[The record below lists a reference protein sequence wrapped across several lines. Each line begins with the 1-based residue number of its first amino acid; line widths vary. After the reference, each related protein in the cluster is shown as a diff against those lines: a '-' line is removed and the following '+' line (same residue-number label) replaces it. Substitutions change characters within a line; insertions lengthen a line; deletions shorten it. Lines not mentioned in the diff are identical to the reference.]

1 MAPSSYPAAPDAG
14 SNLRAARARY
24 FETNGFG
31 PDGGYSKK
39 WVPVKVGPAEFVIR
53 NTPGRM
59 RAVPLHDLHHI
70 ATGYPTT
77 LEGEALIGA
86 WELGSGCRDHW
97 AAWFLNA
104 NAFSYGLVL
113 APRAL
118 WTAFVRGRHSRNLYG
133 AAFEDGLLEG
143 TVGELRARLRVDEP
157 SAPTRGDAAT
167 FACWALVGIY
177 LLVWNVALAP
187 VLALLTVLHKLR
199 RRTSSPPPSPG
210 AATPADGTRA
220 APSRS

>member
-1 MAPSSYPAAPDAG
+1 MATELTAYDPSST
-14 SNLRAARARY
+14 LREARARY

-31 PDGGYSKK
+31 VDGGYAAK

-53 NTPGRM
+53 NSAGRR

-104 NAFSYGLVL
+104 NAFSYGLIL

-118 WTAFVRGRHSRNLYG
+118 WTAFVRGRHSYNLYG
-133 AAFEDGLLEG
+133 GLLADRLLDG
-143 TVGELRARLRVDEP
+143 TVAELRTQLGVDEP
-157 SAPTRGDAAT
+157 ADATRIDILA
-167 FACWALVGIY
+167 FAFWVAVGVY
-177 LLVWNVALAP
+177 LLAWNVLLAP
-187 VLALLTVLHKLR
+187 VLALATVGYKFTR
-199 RRTSSPPPSPG
+199 RVPG
-210 AATPADGTRA
+210 AVVQRK
-220 APSRS
+220 AP

>member
-1 MAPSSYPAAPDAG
+1 MPSQVTYDPCWTV
-14 SNLRAARARY
+14 RAARAVY

-31 PDGGYSKK
+31 ADGGYGKT

-53 NTPGRM
+53 NTKGRV

-86 WELGSGCRDHW
+86 WELASSCRDHF

-104 NAFSYGLVL
+104 NAFGYGIVL

-118 WTAFVRGRHSRNLYG
+118 WRAFVRGRHSLNLYG
-133 AAFEDGLLEG
+133 GDFSEGLLDG
-143 TVGELRARLRVDEP
+143 NVGDLRRRLGVEVQRKAGLAD
-157 SAPTRGDAAT
+157 
-167 FACWALVGIY
+167 ALVFAFWLGVGTY
-177 LLVWNVALAP
+177 LLAWNVALAP
-187 VLALLTVLHKLR
+187 ALLVATAIYKLNR
-199 RRTSSPPPSPG
+199 W
-210 AATPADGTRA
+210 A
-220 APSRS
+220 